1 MITNNNFFSSTL
13 NTVDAVIGNFVNT
26 AYVHFVQANVDVI
39 TLLFTLYVMVMGY
52 RFLTHQQKT
61 DLASLM
67 KHIVVMSCVY
77 GMVMSW
83 HLYNLLVYNIFTN
96 EPGHIAQVLI
106 DSAGH
111 AQPGESI
118 AKALDGIYEAVIN
131 ATMGFFGQVS
141 FTSLAFAIYGVLVFV
156 IGTALCVLA
165 LLLFI
170 YAKMMMAVSL
180 ALGPIFILFILW
192 EQTKNMFTAWL
203 NKLITLALIPI
214 VTSSIL
220 ALMLSVINV
229 TLPNMNQPIDDL
241 RFYGIAPF
249 LGLTLTT
256 TLILSQVFRICSAL
270 GGGIT
275 LVSLSKGVEIARASV
290 NQSGVKQASQKAAT
304 WSRNKINKTKQ
315 RLFRN

>member
-1 MITNNNFFSSTL
+1 
-13 NTVDAVIGNFVNT
+13 
-26 AYVHFVQANVDVI
+26 
-39 TLLFTLYVMVMGY
+39 
-52 RFLTHQQKT
+52 
-61 DLASLM
+61 M